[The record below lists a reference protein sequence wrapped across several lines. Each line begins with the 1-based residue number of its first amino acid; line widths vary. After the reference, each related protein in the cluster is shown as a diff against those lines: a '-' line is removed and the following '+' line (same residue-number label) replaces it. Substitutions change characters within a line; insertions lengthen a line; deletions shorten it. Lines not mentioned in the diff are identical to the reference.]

1 MKKNKYILPTKRYFN
16 APEEELNSI
25 LELNTTQN
33 ILREN
38 DKNIVLD
45 VAELYNTERNESIKY
60 KVFGKIKMIFN
71 NDFVGNS
78 EYFYL
83 KKDLYLQG
91 DGTTNDFSG
100 QMPYNE
106 FAFLRDDVFR
116 EYNVPKSGSTLTT
129 FEQDL
134 ELTTQYTGHT
144 ILTDT
149 IAPYQ
154 NWNVYL
160 SYVYDKDSNYPMSY
174 TLTGNTEYQF
184 VSGDGIPFILK
195 SNGNYYTLTSPVE
208 HGMSIGEYITL
219 SGLSLGNLVNLN
231 DKTFYIDSVGD
242 ETYRSEKYVIN
253 ILKNQIKGGLVLSS
267 STVYLGKRCLDVKN
281 ITGSTSQYYVHK
293 HKTLTDT
300 NDYILDKLGFESSI
314 WRDEKKVLF
323 ENFIGDN
330 DYVVQKNKMECL
342 LYDFKYPFYLSG
354 ITNNLGYTPTEIYTT
369 IIFRNGNG
377 YFDYPPKVGWRF
389 NFHDTWIDKH
399 FDGNSSIETGITYS
413 TFTKTQ
419 NSDVFTFL
427 SGATLTKNSI
437 LIGAF
442 VEYNDT
448 EMKERIISEA
458 FHKFTSP
465 TNIFDHNQDDSDY
478 YSGATPTNKVGLY
491 YQPHYRVKLR
501 QLSPYIE
508 TSKTNDVINL
518 PENTKYYEEE
528 DMWKWRDLYDHGYID
543 DDGFG
548 TDYPFMNGI
557 HYIKRDI
564 NFYLR
569 NEKGYQNKKD
579 GLKSFLIRLFDC

>member
-1 MKKNKYILPTKRYFN
+1 
-16 APEEELNSI
+16 
-25 LELNTTQN
+25 
-33 ILREN
+33 
-38 DKNIVLD
+38 
-45 VAELYNTERNESIKY
+45 
-60 KVFGKIKMIFN
+60 
-71 NDFVGNS
+71 
-78 EYFYL
+78 
-83 KKDLYLQG
+83 
-91 DGTTNDFSG
+91 
-100 QMPYNE
+100 
-106 FAFLRDDVFR
+106 
-116 EYNVPKSGSTLTT
+116 
-129 FEQDL
+129 
-134 ELTTQYTGHT
+134 
-144 ILTDT
+144 LTDT

-267 STVYLGKRCLDVKN
+267 NTVYLGKRCLDVKN

-437 LIGAF
+437 LMGAF